1 MFIWKN
7 VKLSIFEVKW
17 FEIFPLTSFFH
28 FLEAKLKGMERNGLV
43 KSPGENLMD
52 KTTIVLQE

>member
-1 MFIWKN
+1 MFNYQFLKHRSGLKYSH
-7 VKLSIFEVKW
+7 KLA
-17 FEIFPLTSFFH
+17 FFH
-28 FLEAKLKGMERNGLV
+28 FLEAKLEGMERNGLV